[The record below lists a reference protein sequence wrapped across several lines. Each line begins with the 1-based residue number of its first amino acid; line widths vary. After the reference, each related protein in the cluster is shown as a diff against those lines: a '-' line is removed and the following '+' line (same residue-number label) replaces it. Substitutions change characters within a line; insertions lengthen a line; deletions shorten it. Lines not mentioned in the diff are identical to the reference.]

1 MPDRPIVLVT
11 GASRRAGIG
20 AAIAIAMARSGWD
33 VATTHW
39 RAYDDAMPWG
49 RDKDAPFPNKEL
61 TDLGA
66 KTVAIEADLGS
77 IDRPAAIFDEVNESL
92 GPVTALVMAHCHSV
106 AGDILTTSS
115 ESFDQHFL
123 INVKA
128 GWLLIREFGSR
139 YSGVPGDGRI
149 IALTSD
155 HVVGN
160 LAYGSSKGALDRI
173 VLAAAE
179 EFADKAIT
187 ANVINPGPTDTGWM
201 TDQQKKELSS
211 RSPLG
216 RVGTPEDCARLVAF
230 LCSSEGAWIT
240 GQLIHS
246 NGGFR

>member
-1 MPDRPIVLVT
+1 MVERPIALVT
-11 GASRRAGIG
+11 GASRRVGLG
-20 AAIAIAMARSGWD
+20 AAIAIALARSGWD

-39 RAYDDAMPWG
+39 TAYDEAMPWG
-49 RDKDAPFPNKEL
+49 KDEDTTALSREV

-66 KTVAIEADLGS
+66 KTVAIEVDLGS
-77 IDRPAAIFDEVNESL
+77 IDSPAEILDEVNETL

-106 AGDILTTSS
+106 AGDILTTTP

-139 YSGVPGDGRI
+139 YSGRPGDGRI

-160 LAYGSSKGALDRI
+160 LAYGSSKGALDQI

-179 EFADKAIT
+179 EFADKGIT

-201 TDQQKKELSS
+201 TDEQKKELAA
-211 RSPLG
+211 RSPLE
-216 RVGTPEDCARLVAF
+216 RVGTPEDCARLVTF
-230 LCSSEGAWIT
+230 LCSAEGAWIN